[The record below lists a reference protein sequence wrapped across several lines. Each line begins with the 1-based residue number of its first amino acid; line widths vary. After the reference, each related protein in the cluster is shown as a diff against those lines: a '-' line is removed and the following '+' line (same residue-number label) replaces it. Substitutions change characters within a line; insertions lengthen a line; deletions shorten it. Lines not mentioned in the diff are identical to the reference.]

1 MGLWV
6 SKIFLMTGIITMI
19 KLCSSN
25 CIKIWPNK
33 INVFNMKR
41 LRSFNSFNSLNI
53 DLQDWWR
60 EKNFVVLKIQFLI
73 LKLMIL
79 FSDAPHTVD
88 TFYMIII
95 MFQAPFVST
104 VSPSVWKMWT
114 SHSVCRNA
122 KLRKFQHGHSSVC
135 SAPGER
141 LQAFLD
147 QRFRS
152 RWSGTFYFVYL

>member
-1 MGLWV
+1 MAWKKCCGPQNPVLIW
-6 SKIFLMTGIITMI
+6 KI
-19 KLCSSN
+19 
-25 CIKIWPNK
+25 
-33 INVFNMKR
+33 
-41 LRSFNSFNSLNI
+41 
-53 DLQDWWR
+53 
-60 EKNFVVLKIQFLI
+60 
-73 LKLMIL
+73 MIL

-88 TFYMIII
+88 TCYIIII

-152 RWSGTFYFVYL
+152 RWSGTLFIFSPQSSVSVVSNNTLRTHSYHKQTTTFCLGSY

>member
-1 MGLWV
+1 
-6 SKIFLMTGIITMI
+6 MI
-19 KLCSSN
+19 WLGS
-25 CIKIWPNK
+25 
-33 INVFNMKR
+33 V
-41 LRSFNSFNSLNI
+41 NSFNSRNI
-53 DLQDWWR
+53 DLQDWWC
-60 EKNFVVLKIQFLI
+60 EKNVVVLKIQFLI
-73 LKLMIL
+73 WKIMIL

-88 TFYMIII
+88 TCYIIII

-152 RWSGTFYFVYL
+152 RWSGTLFICSPQSSVYKCQWIELVGFLKDDKTAHLT